1 MKHLDLLEYLAPVA
15 VLLALFLALG
25 IALVGC
31 TVPSAVGEATAAI
44 HVAATP
50 LSATGTAA
58 AKTSDTLRIWGT
70 LAILAGGVFC
80 AVPAA
85 PNGLGLGLIG
95 GGLLSVL
102 AGILLPAYAGT
113 IGLGL
118 TVAAG
123 LFYLGRLR
131 MEHVQNAA
139 GSAGGWL
146 GGVLSPF
153 KRLFAGASNP

>member
-80 AVPAA
+80 AVPAS
-85 PNGLGLGLIG
+85 G
-95 GGLLSVL
+95 LSV
-102 AGILLPAYAGT
+102 
-113 IGLGL
+113 
-118 TVAAG
+118 AASCPSSRVFSCQPTRG
-123 LFYLGRLR
+123 P
-131 MEHVQNAA
+131 
-139 GSAGGWL
+139 SA
-146 GGVLSPF
+146 
-153 KRLFAGASNP
+153 